1 MLTGGRLRFRGMMP
15 AIEETETATPTAVP
29 LDARQ
34 GTALLTVSVQQFVAF
49 EATILFRSSLSP
61 RQKVGRK
68 TRAAPHARARGLRD
82 GRGRGWNLT
91 CGRLQCE
98 RSHGWCV
105 FPDATNTT
113 LLTASRV
120 HPAATISQVFGRQ
133 GEEVITELT
142 QTNI

>member
-49 EATILFRSSLSP
+49 EATMILFRSSHSL

-82 GRGRGWNLT
+82 GRGRG
-91 CGRLQCE
+91 
-98 RSHGWCV
+98 
-105 FPDATNTT
+105 
-113 LLTASRV
+113 
-120 HPAATISQVFGRQ
+120 
-133 GEEVITELT
+133 
-142 QTNI
+142 